1 MKEKNVEMELQK
13 ELAKGWS
20 KENSVP
26 IEISFSPID
35 STVKLESAKEETKEL
50 GKFLKDKMSI
60 RLTAPQSNTRVIKKR
75 GRSEEHKLEAEYEIP
90 PRGDS
95 SEPTNSK
102 ELQLNNKARETLP
115 QQYIKNIMYTNEI
128 ERVLHEFGVSVKV
141 IG

>member
-1 MKEKNVEMELQK
+1 MQK

-26 IEISFSPID
+26 IEISFVP
-35 STVKLESAKEETKEL
+35 TEPVVESVEEETKEL

-60 RLTAPQSNTRVIKKR
+60 KLTTSQSNTRVLKKR
-75 GRSEEHKLEAEYEIP
+75 RRSQEHQSEAEYTISA
-90 PRGDS
+90 RGNS

-141 IG
+141 ILSLFQGQEWG